1 MSEKTYYQRN
11 SDIMLNRAREYSENN
26 KELLREQ
33 AKSKYRSLSEDEKDI
48 KKQYQK
54 TRYHN
59 MSDEE
64 KQRLKDYQ
72 KNYREARKLKSM
84 LNQYEK

>member
-1 MSEKTYYQRN
+1 
-11 SDIMLNRAREYSENN
+11 
-26 KELLREQ
+26 
-33 AKSKYRSLSEDEKDI
+33 
-48 KKQYQK
+48 
-54 TRYHN
+54 

-72 KNYREARKLKSM
+72 KKYLEAKKLKSI

>member
-1 MSEKTYYQRN
+1 
-11 SDIMLNRAREYSENN
+11 
-26 KELLREQ
+26 
-33 AKSKYRSLSEDEKDI
+33 
-48 KKQYQK
+48 
-54 TRYHN
+54 

-72 KNYREARKLKSM
+72 KNYREAGKLKSV

>member
-1 MSEKTYYQRN
+1 
-11 SDIMLNRAREYSENN
+11 MLNRANEYYKNN
-26 KELLREQ
+26 KELLQER
-33 AKSKYRSLSEDEKDI
+33 AKDKYRLLSKDEKDI

-54 TRYHN
+54 DRYHN

-72 KNYREARKLKSM
+72 KNYYETKKLKSI

>member
-1 MSEKTYYQRN
+1 MFYYQRN
-11 SDIMLNRAREYSENN
+11 RDIILNRAKEYYRE
-26 KELLREQ
+26 R
-33 AKSKYRSLSEDEKDI
+33 AKGKYRSLSEDEKDI

-54 TRYHN
+54 DKYHN

-64 KQRLKDYQ
+64 KQILKDYQ
-72 KNYREARKLKSM
+72 KNYREAKTLKSI